1 MAQIRNRPRLLTL
14 VALYLL
20 AAPKF
25 TVSADKLA
33 RNLLAFPV
41 GNSVK
46 LDCSADGYPRPTV
59 RWYKDGALF
68 QQRKGGSRLY
78 LSPWTLLLTMKD
90 LVPTDTGKYTC
101 NVSNAYGW
109 INHTYHV
116 DVHGKLNRSKVRT
129 VREREACLKQWP
141 SPLRRCFFL
150 VPTFVSIHLKT
161 CSCNLNG
168 ESFSRKRKA

>member
-1 MAQIRNRPRLLTL
+1 MAVITRWPTERGGRKVGFHCSRIPLIVVNLWLS
-14 VALYLL
+14 

-25 TVSADKLA
+25 TVSPDRLS
-33 RNLLAFPV
+33 RSLLALPV

-68 QQRKGGSRLY
+68 QERKGGSKLY
-78 LSPWTLLLTMKD
+78 LSQWTLLLNMKD

-109 INHTYHV
+109 INHTYYV
-116 DVHGKLNRSKVRT
+116 DVHGKIKV
-129 VREREACLKQWP
+129 L
-141 SPLRRCFFL
+141 LRL
-150 VPTFVSIHLKT
+150 
-161 CSCNLNG
+161 
-168 ESFSRKRKA
+168 